1 MPFTIAELYTKALM
15 HVDKEIVAP
24 LTANKGATGLLLETL
39 TGIPHSSN
47 SLDCLDGEL
56 KVYPVIRRG
65 NTFVPKETIA
75 VCMLSKEDLVASPFA
90 TSRPGVKM
98 SSMLLVPYERKGDII
113 VFYQPYIFFMSEHP
127 RIADTLSADYEA
139 IRETFVRDGTLT
151 SKTGTLL
158 QNRTKGPGHG
168 SISRAFYLRKEFM
181 FHIHPIHVG
190 ALIHDDT

>member
-75 VCMLSKEDLVASPFA
+75 VCMLSKEDLVASAFA
-90 TSRPGVKM
+90 TSRPGLKM
-98 SSMLLVPYERKGDII
+98 NTMLLVPYERKGDTI

-127 RIADTLSADYEA
+127 RIADTLTADYEA

-151 SKTGTLL
+151 SKSGTLL

-168 SISRAFYLRKEFM
+168 SVSRAFYLRKEFM
-181 FHIHPIHVG
+181 FHVHPIHVG
-190 ALIHDDT
+190 ALIHVDT